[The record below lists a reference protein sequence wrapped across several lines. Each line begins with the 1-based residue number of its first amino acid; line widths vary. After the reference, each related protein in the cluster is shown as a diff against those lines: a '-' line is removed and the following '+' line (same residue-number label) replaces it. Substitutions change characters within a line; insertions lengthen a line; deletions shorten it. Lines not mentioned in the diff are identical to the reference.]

1 MDRTI
6 ETRQWHVDNES
17 DKNYLGAEGL
27 KAALSAT
34 DDSTKSTHSNSEI
47 DGKLFFPIFSPV
59 KN

>member
-1 MDRTI
+1 MAVEWPLHSPNITI
-6 ETRQWHVDNES
+6 INIL
-17 DKNYLGAEGL
+17 LGAEGL
-27 KAALSAT
+27 KAALTAT